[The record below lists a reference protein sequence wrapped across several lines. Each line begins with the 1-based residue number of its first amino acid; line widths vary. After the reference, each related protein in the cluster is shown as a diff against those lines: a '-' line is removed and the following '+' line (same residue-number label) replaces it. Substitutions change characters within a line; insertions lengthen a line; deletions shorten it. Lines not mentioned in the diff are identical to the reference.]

1 MTLDIQVLRDS
12 LRKKPFRSRELSLLQ
27 MIQQFEAIQLQKLEL
42 LEARKRSG
50 EVGDDSGSLAIT
62 KDGQALPKEA
72 TLVALGINASS
83 QLDFSLAGFY
93 VFPENY
99 NGDYRINSG
108 DGELFGVS
116 SRGRRPWDMSC
127 FPVWGSRGS
136 YLRLFTEGFQGEAE
150 LKAGAQRRASSACA
164 DWTKVAEM
172 REFSQDAQ
180 KRLQAKDGES
190 KM

>member
-42 LEARKRSG
+42 LEATKRLKEAFKLTIGFCQVEITALDTVAAVIDQLAG

-62 KDGQALPKEA
+62 KEA

-93 VFPENY
+93 VFPEIFL
-99 NGDYRINSG
+99 GVRVSGLWACGRFYRQIFLHRALGFSVYG
-108 DGELFGVS
+108 VFPGRVPFFFLKVWPKWVCKRFG
-116 SRGRRPWDMSC
+116 
-127 FPVWGSRGS
+127 
-136 YLRLFTEGFQGEAE
+136 
-150 LKAGAQRRASSACA
+150 
-164 DWTKVAEM
+164 
-172 REFSQDAQ
+172 
-180 KRLQAKDGES
+180 
-190 KM
+190 